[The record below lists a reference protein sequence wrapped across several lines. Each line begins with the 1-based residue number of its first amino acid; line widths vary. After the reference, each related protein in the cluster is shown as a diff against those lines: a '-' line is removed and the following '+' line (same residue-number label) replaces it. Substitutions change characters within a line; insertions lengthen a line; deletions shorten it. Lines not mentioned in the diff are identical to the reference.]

1 MADRP
6 TDEEILRAVRRVLE
20 LEDRHD
26 RLAARVTELRVPA
39 DEAELAER
47 DRTGDQMAKVA
58 EALVIESI
66 QALEEIGMVM
76 AAQAVEAMA
85 AAEGIPM
92 DSGLPPHEEPPL
104 F

>member
-1 MADRP
+1 MAERP
-6 TDEEILRAVRRVLE
+6 TDEEILRAVRRIHVLE
-20 LEDRHD
+20 ERHD
-26 RLAARVTELRVPA
+26 RLAERVTELRVPA

-47 DRTGDQMAKVA
+47 NRTGDQMAKAA
-58 EALVIESI
+58 ETLVIESI
-66 QALEEIGMVM
+66 QVLEEIGMVM

-92 DSGLPPHEEPPL
+92 DSGMPQHEEPPL

>member
-1 MADRP
+1 M
-6 TDEEILRAVRRVLE
+6 
-20 LEDRHD
+20 
-26 RLAARVTELRVPA
+26 TELRAPA
-39 DEAELAER
+39 DETELAER
-47 DRTGDQMAKVA
+47 NRTGDQMAKVA

-66 QALEEIGMVM
+66 QVLEEIGMVM

-92 DSGLPPHEEPPL
+92 DSGLPSHDEPPL